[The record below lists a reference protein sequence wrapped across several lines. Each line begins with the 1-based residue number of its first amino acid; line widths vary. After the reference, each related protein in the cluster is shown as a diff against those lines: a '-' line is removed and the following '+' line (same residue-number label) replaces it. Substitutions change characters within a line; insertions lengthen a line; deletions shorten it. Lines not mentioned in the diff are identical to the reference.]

1 MVNALVVDTVVVL
14 FHIGRDR
21 IIIEEEENLDNDDDD
36 TNIMVLESCW

>member
-1 MVNALVVDTVVVL
+1 MNALVVDTVVVL

-21 IIIEEEENLDNDDDD
+21 IIIEEEEENLDADDN